1 MFLYFGGLGNSTNRI
16 FPSSSF
22 IPQATTRPLL
32 EVSLHV
38 CAIQEIAPLLKLLAK
53 RLRNSGSPSG
63 LAVTHL
69 DFYFLYSGRLNTVT
83 ELNGFHENA
92 NHATVEWQCLN
103 LHLTVVMLTLSGSF
117 RDIQQT

>member
-1 MFLYFGGLGNSTNRI
+1 MC
-16 FPSSSF
+16 
-22 IPQATTRPLL
+22 
-32 EVSLHV
+32 LHV
-38 CAIQEIAPLLKLLAK
+38 CAMYVLLEIAPLLKLLAK

-117 RDIQQT
+117 RDIHQT